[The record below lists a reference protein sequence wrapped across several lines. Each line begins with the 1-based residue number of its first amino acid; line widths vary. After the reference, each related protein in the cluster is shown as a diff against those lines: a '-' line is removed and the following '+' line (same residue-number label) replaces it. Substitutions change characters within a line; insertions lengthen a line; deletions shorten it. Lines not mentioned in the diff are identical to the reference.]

1 MHNIPPLQWLMP
13 LWLSV
18 SCFAPAVK
26 EQNAVYNPAPLQGS
40 VLIELFTSEG
50 CSSCPPADRLLEKI
64 AAENNDN
71 VYVLSFHVD
80 YWNYIGRKDPF
91 SQARF
96 SQRQRNYAR
105 QFSLES
111 IYTPQ
116 MVVNGVAEFVGSD
129 EQKLRNAIAKN
140 STLLPILMEVT
151 RKDNITLSLTC
162 NLQSSEPQLLQLAL
176 VQKKAITS
184 VKRGENSG
192 KTLAHVNVVQQL
204 ETIDSMNGTGTIELK
219 LPPGLKETDYLLF
232 AFTQNKKNLH
242 ITGAVQ
248 MAVPPEKEKT
258 F

>member
-1 MHNIPPLQWLMP
+1 
-13 LWLSV
+13 
-18 SCFAPAVK
+18 
-26 EQNAVYNPAPLQGS
+26 
-40 VLIELFTSEG
+40 
-50 CSSCPPADRLLEKI
+50 
-64 AAENNDN
+64 
-71 VYVLSFHVD
+71 
-80 YWNYIGRKDPF
+80 
-91 SQARF
+91 
-96 SQRQRNYAR
+96 
-105 QFSLES
+105 
-111 IYTPQ
+111 
-116 MVVNGVAEFVGSD
+116 
-129 EQKLRNAIAKN
+129 
-140 STLLPILMEVT
+140 MEVT

-248 MAVPPEKEKT
+248 MAVPPEKETKL
-258 F
+258 